1 MMEDG
6 TTGARIKQEI
16 DTSCCSPSPS
26 SQNVIIGFGANQDVS
41 IRAVRT
47 TDLNLNFNKFQIEYK
62 CGSDAANNMNSEP
75 SPGSPDRQFCSST
88 TSAIGDFGNESNMQ
102 EVKEEIPR

>member
-41 IRAVRT
+41 IRYNQTYATEFLIVT
-47 TDLNLNFNKFQIEYK
+47 N
-62 CGSDAANNMNSEP
+62 
-75 SPGSPDRQFCSST
+75 
-88 TSAIGDFGNESNMQ
+88 
-102 EVKEEIPR
+102 